1 MLNAFFRPILL
12 ILLFCSFAEAWPPTY
27 GAEYQFTNNEFPIG
41 ALANAD
47 AKKPNGVAAR
57 AAAKMAATIR
67 QACQETSRCEE
78 EIMDGKF
85 GGEEWRYAFKDGWW
99 FQISWDPG
107 VVEVMTKPDTL
118 DELTAHK
125 DVTDKFIF

>member
-57 AAAKMAATIR
+57 AAAKMAAGEAENKER
-67 QACQETSRCEE
+67 NRKQGQEE
-78 EIMDGKF
+78 ENKENKKKTPGAGPDPD
-85 GGEEWRYAFKDGWW
+85 EE
-99 FQISWDPG
+99 
-107 VVEVMTKPDTL
+107 
-118 DELTAHK
+118 DEEA
-125 DVTDKFIF
+125 DKKCAD